1 MIAKSQIIHTL
12 EGMPEKVTIDQVVD
26 QLVFLDKVQKGISDS
41 DNNRI
46 HTKEEAKQRLSKWL
60 K

>member
-1 MIAKSQIIHTL
+1 MITKSQIIHSL

-26 QLVFLDKVQKGISDS
+26 ELVFLDKVQNGISDS
-41 DNNRI
+41 DNNRV
-46 HTKEEAKQRLSKWL
+46 HTKDQAKQKLDKWL

>member
-1 MIAKSQIIHTL
+1 MIAKSQIIHSL

-26 QLVFLDKVQKGISDS
+26 QLVFLDKVQKGLSDS
-41 DNNRI
+41 ENNKVQ
-46 HTKEEAKQRLSKWL
+46 TKEAAKINLGKWL

>member
-1 MIAKSQIIHTL
+1 MITKSQIIHTL
-12 EGMPEKVTIDQVVD
+12 EGMPEQVTIDQVVD

-41 DNNRI
+41 DSDNVY
-46 HTKEEAKQRLSKWL
+46 TKEEAKQKLNKWL

>member
-1 MIAKSQIIHTL
+1 MITKSQILHTL

-46 HTKEEAKQRLSKWL
+46 NTKEEAKQKLGKWL

>member
-1 MIAKSQIIHTL
+1 MITKSQIIHTL

-41 DNNRI
+41 DKDNV
-46 HTKEEAKQRLSKWL
+46 HSKEATKQRLSKWL

>member
-1 MIAKSQIIHTL
+1 MITKAQIIHTL
-12 EGMPEKVTIDQVVD
+12 KGMPEKVSIDQVID
-26 QLVFLDKVQKGISDS
+26 QLIFLDKVQKGISDS

-46 HTKEEAKQRLSKWL
+46 NSKEKAKQKLSKWL

>member
-1 MIAKSQIIHTL
+1 MLTKTQILHTL

-41 DNNRI
+41 DNDKI
-46 HTKEEAKQRLSKWL
+46 HTKEQAKQKLSKWL

>member
-1 MIAKSQIIHTL
+1 MITKTQIIHSL

-41 DNNRI
+41 NNNKV
-46 HTKEEAKQRLSKWL
+46 HLKEVAKRKLNKWL